1 MVGKTKTQ
9 LTLPKALLALGAFLI
24 PLLGGQI
31 STDQALPLNQG
42 MGPLLVSMLG
52 GPFTQGFETPLLS
65 HLIIGSLFA
74 AALSISLIQR
84 SVVQLPNILLMALLM
99 AFFGILALSV
109 GLTEFR
115 FVSIAAMGEW
125 LLYALALFTAVAVC
139 GRQDGPRLILAAFYI
154 GVAVLAMYGVGF
166 EYRDMRA
173 IDPGYRIF
181 IGWVNPN
188 ATAGIL
194 ILGFMIGLGLFSTV
208 DRTIKLLVAVG
219 NAMMGMAMFLTG
231 SKAGF
236 GALLAGAL
244 VWSILTLIWQRDMRS
259 RLTGIGAAILTIV
272 LAFVFYTGIQRAN
285 RPATDANSS
294 TLGRVT
300 AFNESQAQSLEFRK
314 LLWKGSIGTA
324 LNHPTGYGVGTY
336 RYESSRPGLTTQTQ
350 LAHNNLLQLA
360 VESSPM
366 APILLIFA
374 LSVWLFQMFRG
385 AKSMTLESNALR
397 AAIVSA
403 VLATMAHGI
412 FESNLYYFGIGIAW
426 FLLMGIGINLSADSV
441 VPEFTPR
448 SVRIGLAFLAATPL
462 ILVCFTG
469 YAEYQRALI
478 RGAITAG
485 NGRLARDIASS
496 LVQVAPLDGE
506 AWNYLHYLDP
516 QRRTEAIKRAAN
528 ESPSPRIL
536 RNLAKIYVEEGK
548 YSSAEAALNTA
559 LARDPNNF
567 NTLADAQKSAV
578 EAKDEPRAIHYAERI
593 VAVEKTPYYQIR
605 SLPQMVETATADA
618 RVYLASHSQEQ
629 NEKVG
634 LLSGAV
640 DIYRQYAQVTIPEI
654 LRFTRQGM
662 DYAGQTKESAIATCE
677 KGLNASAQLVKVLRD
692 MGAASRADKVQSEAD
707 EFNGAL
713 ASLRESK

>member
-1 MVGKTKTQ
+1 MVGKAKTQ
-9 LTLPKALLALGAFLI
+9 LTLSKALLAIGAFLI

-42 MGPLLVSMLG
+42 IGPLLVSMLG

-65 HLIIGSLFA
+65 HFVIGLLFA
-74 AALSISLIQR
+74 ASLAISLIQR
-84 SVVQLPNILLMALLM
+84 SVVQLPSIRLMALLM

-115 FVSIAAMGEW
+115 FVSIAAIGEW

-139 GRQDGPRLILAAFYI
+139 GRQDGPRLILTAFYI
-154 GVAVLAMYGVGF
+154 GVAVLALYGVGF

-188 ATAGIL
+188 ATAGVL
-194 ILGFMIGLGLFSTV
+194 ILGFMIGLGLFSTA
-208 DRTIKLLVAVG
+208 DRTVKLLMAVG
-219 NAMMGMAMFLTG
+219 NALIGMAMFLTG

-236 GALLAGAL
+236 GALLAGAFI
-244 VWSILTLIWQRDMRS
+244 WSILALIWQRDMRS
-259 RLTGIGAAILTIV
+259 RMTGIGAALVSIV
-272 LAFVFYTGIQRAN
+272 LAFVLYTGIQRAN
-285 RPATDANSS
+285 RPATDINTSA
-294 TLGRVT
+294 LGRVT

-314 LLWKGSIGTA
+314 LLWKGSLDTA
-324 LNHPTGYGVGTY
+324 LKHPTGYGVGTY

-360 VESSPM
+360 VESSLL
-366 APILLIFA
+366 APILFVGA
-374 LSVWLFQMFRG
+374 LFVWLGLMFRG
-385 AKSMTLESNALR
+385 AKSMTQESNAMR

-403 VLATMAHGI
+403 VLATIAHGI
-412 FESNLYYFGIGIAW
+412 FESNLYYFGIGMAT
-426 FLLMGIGINLSADSV
+426 FLLMGIGVNLSADSV

-448 SVRIGLAFLAATPL
+448 GVRIGLAFLAATPL
-462 ILVCFTG
+462 ILVFFTG

-478 RGAITAG
+478 RGAISSG
-485 NGRLARDIASS
+485 DGSLARDIAAG
-496 LVQVAPLDGE
+496 LVQMAPLDGE

-516 QRRTEAIKRAAN
+516 QRRTEAIKRAAT

-536 RNLAKIYVEEGK
+536 RNLAKIYVQQGK
-548 YSSAEAALNTA
+548 YSSAEAALTTA
-559 LARDPNNF
+559 LTRDPNNF
-567 NTLADAQKSAV
+567 NTLADAQESAV
-578 EAKDEPRAIHYAERI
+578 KAGDERRAIHYAERI

-618 RVYLASHSQEQ
+618 RVFLASHATELDQR
-629 NEKVG
+629 VD

-640 DIYRQYAQVTIPEI
+640 DIYRQYVQVTIPEI

-662 DYAGQTKESAIATCE
+662 DYAGQTKETAIAACE
-677 KGLNASAQLVKVLRD
+677 KGLNAIKQLEKLLREKGD
-692 MGAASRADKVQSEAD
+692 TARADLVHSEAAAFD
-707 EFNGAL
+707 GAL